1 MTQHEESSA
10 RMCPMNECPPE
21 IQAVVREDYNDDPT
35 RLKPGDQLM
44 AYVAQ
49 SNTTETWEVTAGG
62 TTLNQVMARL
72 INVVPEHSW

>member
-10 RMCPMNECPPE
+10 RMRPMNECPPE

-49 SNTTETWEVTAGG
+49 SNTTETWEITAGG